1 MKLIWVLIYNVVFYP
16 LLFVVGCLFSLLN
29 NKFRKGVFGRF
40 QSISKLTNYF
50 KTIDQTKDI
59 YWFHAASLGE
69 FYQVKPEIDGLK
81 EVSTNNITILS
92 FSSPSGF
99 ENAKSNSID
108 FKFYMPFDFPWSV
121 NRALKIIAPK
131 KIIFASYDIWPNM
144 VWMANRMDIHTNIF
158 SARVKDGSIKL
169 KPVFMSFYKSIY
181 QSLSTIYTVAD
192 KDYKRIK
199 KIIGVS
205 DKPILRSLGNPR
217 YDMVMKTVDDFT
229 QVHQQ
234 SVLLRQ
240 KRIIIG
246 SAHSEDD
253 ENFIPVLSQIMKDNP
268 DYKVLYA
275 PHEPGETEISR
286 IQSLFK
292 KHGFESSIF
301 QKKDSFKLP
310 DERVI
315 VLGIVGV
322 LSKLYWQGQ
331 IAYVG
336 GGFSTGIHNV
346 MEPAIARLPVLFGPN
361 YQHAHEAEEL
371 LENSGGFCINTR
383 DEFNVV
389 MNQLI
394 SEKEY
399 YLKTSFVATEVIH
412 NNLGS
417 STRIIRSLIRE

>member
-1 MKLIWVLIYNVVFYP
+1 
-16 LLFVVGCLFSLLN
+16 
-29 NKFRKGVFGRF
+29 
-40 QSISKLTNYF
+40 
-50 KTIDQTKDI
+50 
-59 YWFHAASLGE
+59 
-69 FYQVKPEIDGLK
+69 
-81 EVSTNNITILS
+81 
-92 FSSPSGF
+92 
-99 ENAKSNSID
+99 
-108 FKFYMPFDFPWSV
+108 
-121 NRALKIIAPK
+121 
-131 KIIFASYDIWPNM
+131 
-144 VWMANRMDIHTNIF
+144 
-158 SARVKDGSIKL
+158 
-169 KPVFMSFYKSIY
+169 MSFYKSIY

-399 YLKTSFVATEVIH
+399 YLKTSFAATEVIH

-417 STRIIRSLIRE
+417 STRIIRSLIRD